1 MSLYTYN
8 QNIAKKTINMR
19 LTRAT
24 RWGVDIYLAHLVDT
38 EFAVL

>member
-1 MSLYTYN
+1 
-8 QNIAKKTINMR
+8 MR